1 MKLKLVQIQK
11 VDAADIYKLTL
22 EYGDQEIQGTVLV
35 HKKVVEC
42 IEYDDN
48 LYKILHQNVG
58 DAKNLNSAV
67 FKFHKNIAI
76 GLPLIIG
83 NF

>member
-1 MKLKLVQIQK
+1 MKLKLIQIQK
-11 VDAADIYKLTL
+11 VDAADIYELIL
-22 EYGDQEIQGTVLV
+22 EYGEQEIQGTVSV

-42 IEYDDN
+42 IDYDDN
-48 LYKILHQNVG
+48 LYEILHQNVG

-67 FKFHKNIAI
+67 FKVHKNIAI
-76 GLPLIIG
+76 ELPLIIG